1 MAGVNKVILV
11 GHLGAD
17 PEVRFTG
24 TGTAVANFNLA
35 TTEKFVAKG
44 GEKQE
49 KTEWHKIVAWGR
61 LAEVCQKYLTKGKQ
75 IYVEGKLQTRQWEDK
90 TGNTRYTTEVI
101 VLSLV
106 MLGKM
111 GETSAVP
118 DKGSVPAAPDQGDD
132 TVPF

>member
-61 LAEVCQKYLTKGKQ
+61 LAEVAQKYLHKGKQ
-75 IYVEGKLQTRQWEDK
+75 IYVEGKIQTRQWEDK
-90 TGNTRYTTEVI
+90 TGNTRYTTEII

-111 GETSAVP
+111 GEISAVP
-118 DKGSVPAAPDQGDD
+118 EKGSVPAAPGEDD
-132 TVPF
+132 SVPF